1 MEMENAARNA
11 TGFDIGVPRRMT
23 AYSAAFADLSPEA
36 RYKLLCAAICPR
48 PIALVT
54 SVSQGGVVNA
64 APFSFFNV
72 FSEDPALIVLGLQH
86 RKTADGNP
94 YAKDTSRNIAGS
106 GMFVVNMVDEP
117 LAEAMN
123 ITAIDFPPDVS
134 EIDAAG
140 LALEAGVTLPVP
152 RIAEA
157 PFAFECRKHSVLTF
171 SPSREIVIGEVV
183 HIHARAG
190 LVDAATHRVSQ
201 IDYKPVGRLFGND
214 YSRQNERFELQRES
228 YAEWAAGRR

>member
-1 MEMENAARNA
+1 MSARMQ
-11 TGFDIGVPRRMT
+11 D
-23 AYSAAFADLSPEA
+23 YSAAFADLDPLA

-54 SVSQGGVVNA
+54 CVSAEGVVNA

-86 RKTADGNP
+86 RARADGSR
-94 YAKDTSRNIAGS
+94 YAKDTSRNIAAA
-106 GMFVVNMVDEP
+106 GMFVVNMVDEA

-123 ITAIDFPPDVS
+123 VTAIDFPPEVS

-140 LALEAGVTLPVP
+140 LTLKPGVTLPVP

-157 PFAFECRKHSVLTF
+157 PFAFECRRHSTLTF
-171 SPSREIVIGEVV
+171 SPTREMVIGEVV

-190 LVDAATHRVSQ
+190 LVDEARMRVSVT
-201 IDYKPVGRLFGND
+201 DYKPVGRLFAND
-214 YSRQNERFELQRES
+214 YARQNDRFELKRES
-228 YAEWAAGRR
+228 YADWSKGRGG

>member
-1 MEMENAARNA
+1 MQDATRLPSAAA
-11 TGFDIGVPRRMT
+11 TD
-23 AYSAAFADLSPEA
+23 YSAAFADLSPLA

-54 SVSQGGVVNA
+54 CVSPTGVVNA

-86 RKTADGNP
+86 RPQTDGGRVP
-94 YAKDTSRNIAGS
+94 KDTSRNIAQS
-106 GMFVVNMVDEP
+106 GQFVVNMVDEA
-117 LAEAMN
+117 LADAMN
-123 ITAIDFPPDVS
+123 ITAIDFPPDIS

-140 LALEAGVTLPVP
+140 LTLKPGVTLPVP

-157 PFAFECRKHSVLTF
+157 PFAFECRRHSTLTF
-171 SPSREIVIGEVV
+171 SPTREMVIGEVV

-190 LVDAATHRVSQ
+190 LVDEQTLRVSVP
-201 IDYKPVGRLFGND
+201 DYKPVGRLFAND
-214 YSRQNERFELQRES
+214 YARQNDRFELKRDS
-228 YAEWAAGRR
+228 YAEWAAKHGQ

>member
-1 MEMENAARNA
+1 MK
-11 TGFDIGVPRRMT
+11 D
-23 AYSAAFADLSPEA
+23 YSAAFADLDPYV

-54 SVSQGGVVNA
+54 CVSEVGVVNA

-86 RKTADGNP
+86 RPTAANGRVP
-94 YAKDTSRNIAGS
+94 KDTSRNIARAGQ
-106 GMFVVNMVDEP
+106 FVVNLVDEP

-123 ITAIDFPPDVS
+123 VTAIDFPPEVS

-140 LALEAGVTLPVP
+140 LTLKPGATLPVP

-157 PFAFECRKHSVLTF
+157 PFAFECRRHTTMTF
-171 SPSREIVIGEVV
+171 SPTRELVIGEVV

-190 LVDAATHRVSQ
+190 LVDEKTMRVSVT
-201 IDYKPVGRLFGND
+201 DYKPVGRLFAND
-214 YSRQNERFELQRES
+214 YARQNDRFEMKRES
-228 YAEWAAGRR
+228 YAEWAKGR

>member
-1 MEMENAARNA
+1 MSQPY
-11 TGFDIGVPRRMT
+11 T
-23 AYSAAFADLSPEA
+23 AAFADLSPYE

-54 SVSQGGVVNA
+54 SVSDSGVVNA

-86 RKTADGNP
+86 RPAPPGGKLVL
-94 YAKDTSRNIAGS
+94 KDTTRNIAAN
-106 GMFVVNMVDEP
+106 GMFVVNMVDEA

-140 LALEAGVTLPVP
+140 LTLLPGVTIPVP
-152 RIAEA
+152 YIAEA
-157 PFAFECRKHSVLTF
+157 PVAFECRKTVSMSF
-171 SPSREIVIGEVV
+171 SPHREMVIGEVV
-183 HIHARAG
+183 RIHARAG
-190 LVDAATHRVSQ
+190 LIDAKTLRFD
-201 IDYKPVGRLFGND
+201 IDGYKPVGRMFGNS
-214 YSRQNERFELQRES
+214 YARQSDRFDLTRES
-228 YAEWAAGRR
+228 YAEWAAVREAGQ